1 MGAWKSQINN
11 FFWYGPQR
19 YEVKLPMYLTVPQCY
34 NDTVFLCQSNLQFWF
49 IIDNRNHKY
58 HQTDN
63 MAVLWRFLCSF
74 VRFWAVFEQ
83 IGAFFSDLL
92 VFQSFIPT
100 KPANLVSY

>member
-34 NDTVFLCQSNLQFWF
+34 NDTVFLCPSNLQFWL

-63 MAVLWRFLCSF
+63 MAVLRRFLCSF
-74 VRFWAVFEQ
+74 GRFLSKLEHFLV
-83 IGAFFSDLL
+83 ILL
-92 VFQSFIPT
+92 VFQSFLPT

>member
-1 MGAWKSQINN
+1 MGACLIQINN
-11 FFWYGPQR
+11 FFWYGPQS
-19 YEVKLPMYLTVPQCY
+19 YEVKLPTYLTVPQCY
-34 NDTVFLCQSNLQFWF
+34 NDTVFLCPSNLQFWL

-63 MAVLWRFLCSF
+63 MAVF
-74 VRFWAVFEQ
+74 VQFWAVFER

-100 KPANLVSY
+100 KPANLVCY